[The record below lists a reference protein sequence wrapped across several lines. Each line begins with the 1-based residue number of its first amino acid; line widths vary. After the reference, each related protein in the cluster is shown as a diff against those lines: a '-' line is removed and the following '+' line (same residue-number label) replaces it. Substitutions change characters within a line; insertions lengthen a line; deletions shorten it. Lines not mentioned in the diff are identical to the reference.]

1 MRVIKGKA
9 KGRRLKASKGLDIRP
24 TSDKVKESVFNIIG
38 DKIDGAVFLDLCAG
52 IGNVGIEAASR
63 GAKEIAFVE
72 SNQKAV
78 KLIKENLLLCH
89 LEEYS
94 NVIFSDAVKFLK
106 TAEGKFDIIFFDPPY
121 RSGLLQDALAVFE
134 KKEMLNPDGIL
145 IVEHLSRTILS
156 EKIGGLILLKKY
168 KYGDTTLS
176 LYKRKEGL
184 HEKKD
189 CCVSGDI

>member
-24 TSDKVKESVFNIIG
+24 TSDKVKESIFNIIG

-63 GAKEIAFVE
+63 GAGEVVFVE
-72 SNQKAV
+72 NNLRAV
-78 KLIKENLLLCH
+78 KLIRENLLLCN
-89 LEEYS
+89 LVDYAD
-94 NVIFSDAVKFLK
+94 VIFSDAIKFLK
-106 TAEGKFDIIFFDPPY
+106 AAERQFDIIFFDPPY
-121 RSGLLQDALAVFE
+121 RSGLLQDAIAVFE
-134 KKEMLNPDGIL
+134 KKGMLNPDGIL
-145 IVEHLSRTILS
+145 IVEHQSKTILP

-176 LYKRKEGL
+176 LYCMR
-184 HEKKD
+184 H
-189 CCVSGDI
+189 